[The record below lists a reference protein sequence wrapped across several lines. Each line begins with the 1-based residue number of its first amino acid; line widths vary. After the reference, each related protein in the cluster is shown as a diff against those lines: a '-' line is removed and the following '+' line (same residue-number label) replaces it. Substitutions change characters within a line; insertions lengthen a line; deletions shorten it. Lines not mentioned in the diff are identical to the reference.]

1 METKFS
7 PCKLN
12 TYNNHY
18 FIGFENKRFIVDKI
32 TRKVVRNRVLERDM
46 KEEEYLEYEK
56 KINEKLNITDAKF
69 INLEKIFL
77 FTESYGD
84 RNICHW
90 ITEQLMVLNHFIHLM
105 DLVDDLNENSHTIYG
120 NYPTILINKNRRQ
133 SMQSMI
139 MDYVKSIPKLKDEDI
154 IEFDLNGDIMQV
166 ISCDIIYLGDAISCN
181 LNNIYPLWNQIHN
194 RLSIKSVTNTTSTK
208 FYMSRRNIYRPG
220 KNTNTRILENF
231 EEVSNKIVENGYI
244 EIFTDELKLLS
255 DRINL
260 FKNAKEII
268 CELGAGMHNL
278 LYCKE
283 GVNIIVMYQK
293 NNISWL
299 EEYYPLFRYKKM
311 NVKIIAGETTS
322 PKHNG
327 NWLNTPW
334 KLDIHD
340 LESVLFK
347 LKS

>member
-1 METKFS
+1 M
-7 PCKLN
+7 LL
-12 TYNNHY
+12 
-18 FIGFENKRFIVDKI
+18 
-32 TRKVVRNRVLERDM
+32 RNQRANQQDQ
-46 KEEEYLEYEK
+46 EK
-56 KINEKLNITDAKF
+56 KL
-69 INLEKIFL
+69 
-77 FTESYGD
+77 
-84 RNICHW
+84 
-90 ITEQLMVLNHFIHLM
+90 
-105 DLVDDLNENSHTIYG
+105 LVS
-120 NYPTILINKNRRQ
+120 KW
-133 SMQSMI
+133 
-139 MDYVKSIPKLKDEDI
+139 LKY
-154 IEFDLNGDIMQV
+154 
-166 ISCDIIYLGDAISCN
+166 CDIS
-181 LNNIYPLWNQIHN
+181 
-194 RLSIKSVTNTTSTK
+194 
-208 FYMSRRNIYRPG
+208 F
-220 KNTNTRILENF
+220 KN
-231 EEVSNKIVENGYI
+231 YI
-244 EIFTDELKLLS
+244 EVFTDELNSLD

-260 FKNAKEII
+260 FKKAKNIV